1 MQHVT
6 VIYDRSTGVGGW
18 VANLSYIS
26 VELLYYLN
34 GHTKEVPWA
43 AVQMP
48 TLLQQLTFFPSVT
61 TRSSPSTHL
70 SGNLLITAS
79 VSIVYW
85 PV

>member
-6 VIYDRSTGVGGW
+6 VIYDRSAGVGGW

-34 GHTKEVPWA
+34 SHTKEVSWA
-43 AVQMP
+43 AALQMP
-48 TLLQQLTFFPSVT
+48 TFLQLTFFPSVT

-70 SGNLLITAS
+70 SGNLLITA
-79 VSIVYW
+79 
-85 PV
+85 